1 MFYNKRYFKFIVSA
15 VLLPSCLGLEIAT
28 AYVPSKIENLPQV
41 ENLTL
46 PASQTQANNS
56 MVNEL
61 LPETTENLLANK
73 EQKQT
78 KKNRFQNFRRRVFR
92 RPKLSRIRL
101 RRQNIRNPKQRPQR
115 FKKLRR
121 QISNSRFFRR
131 QNIRN
136 QRFRIF
142 RRQRVLRRNKP

>member
-1 MFYNKRYFKFIVSA
+1 MVSA
-15 VLLPSCLGLEIAT
+15 VLLPGCLGLDIAT
-28 AYVPSKIENLPQV
+28 AYVPSQVENLQQV

-56 MVNEL
+56 AVNDL
-61 LPETTENLLANK
+61 LPDTTENLLVNK
-73 EQKQT
+73 EKKRI
-78 KKNRFQNFRRRVFR
+78 KKNRFQNFRRRFFR

-115 FKKLRR
+115 FQKLRR
-121 QISNSRFFRR
+121 QISNNRFFRR
-131 QNIRN
+131 PKIRRQNTRN

-142 RRQRVLRRNKP
+142 RRRVSVRISPEI